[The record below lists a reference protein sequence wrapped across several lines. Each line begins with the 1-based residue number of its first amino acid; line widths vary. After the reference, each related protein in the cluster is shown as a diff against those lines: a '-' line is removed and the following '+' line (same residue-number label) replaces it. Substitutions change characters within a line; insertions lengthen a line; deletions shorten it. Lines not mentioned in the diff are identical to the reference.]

1 MPKTTKKTIL
11 VTGSSGLVGNAFQK
25 FAPSYEA
32 RYNFIF
38 STSRDC
44 DLRDYGETNYYFN
57 KVRPDIVIHLAACV
71 GGLYKNMKCKV
82 DMLEENLLI
91 NYNVVKC
98 SHNVNVDK
106 CICMLSTCVF
116 PDKTTYPIDESM
128 LHNGPPHF
136 SNDAYAHAKRM
147 MEVHCRAY
155 NEQYKTMNYSCII
168 PTNIYG
174 PHDNYSLDNGHVI
187 PSLIHK
193 CYIAKQNGTP
203 FEVRGSGAPLRQF
216 IYSDDLVLVIMES
229 LDKLHQENLIVAP
242 DEEYSIG
249 DVATLIA
256 REFDYEDNMVFN
268 SDYADGQYKKTAS
281 NIKLRTMLPDF
292 EFTDLHEGIQS
303 AVDFVKDNY
312 NDPEF
317 RK

>member
-1 MPKTTKKTIL
+1 
-11 VTGSSGLVGNAFQK
+11 
-25 FAPSYEA
+25 
-32 RYNFIF
+32 
-38 STSRDC
+38 
-44 DLRDYGETNYYFN
+44 
-57 KVRPDIVIHLAACV
+57 
-71 GGLYKNMKCKV
+71 
-82 DMLEENLLI
+82 
-91 NYNVVKC
+91 
-98 SHNVNVDK
+98 
-106 CICMLSTCVF
+106 
-116 PDKTTYPIDESM
+116 
-128 LHNGPPHF
+128 
-136 SNDAYAHAKRM
+136 
-147 MEVHCRAY
+147 
-155 NEQYKTMNYSCII
+155 MNYSCII